1 MHLLLAAASAP
12 EVPPHKKPLLLE
24 KFLLIS
30 VAMRGL
36 HLLVA
41 ASAQEALLCKRPL
54 LLRRLL
60 PKGVA
65 MRGPHLL
72 VALLPGAKLLLLLE
86 VNLLML
92 RWVTKSTVL

>member
-1 MHLLLAAASAP
+1 VHLLLAAAL
-12 EVPPHKKPLLLE
+12 EVPPHRKPLLLE

-54 LLRRLL
+54 LLRRCLL
-60 PKGVA
+60 KGVA

-72 VALLPGAKLLLLLE
+72 VALLLCAKLMLLLE

-92 RWVTKSTVL
+92 RNDCSHL